1 MARRFEETVNEVVRY
16 LSPSAQAEFKSE
28 WVDALDRGA
37 APQWDAP
44 GEGPSG
50 VMDGARENGP
60 SFGT

>member
-28 WVDALDRGA
+28 WVDALDRSA

-50 VMDGARENGP
+50 VTGRGGHSGP
-60 SFGT
+60 SLGM